1 VYQFGSC
8 CAELLRSHLIF
19 KGTQV
24 AAYRKYGAERDGAPR
39 ATRVGSMAIGR
50 SPIAHNDRSN
60 ADVGLQT
67 LSLHQFERSMPHLRK
82 LPIALSFNPTF
93 PF

>member
-1 VYQFGSC
+1 
-8 CAELLRSHLIF
+8 
-19 KGTQV
+19 
-24 AAYRKYGAERDGAPR
+24 
-39 ATRVGSMAIGR
+39 MAIGR
-50 SPIAHNDRSN
+50 SPITHNDRSN